1 MQRHTNRQNAPSDTC
16 PHHLLICLVV
26 VRKKGSSCGIQA
38 NTVDPITP
46 ICLTRFA
53 VSLASEATTRD
64 LWSLS
69 VPRAKSCKAKKP
81 LQETCK
87 GYTRLCQV
95 PSGSW
100 DGAKMA
106 TLKQSH
112 HQRHDL
118 SHRIRCLHSHQQQV
132 PHAHQE
138 HIENGSL

>member
-1 MQRHTNRQNAPSDTC
+1 MRHPGKHGRPYHTYLLDEVRSIAGLGS
-16 PHHLLICLVV
+16 HHRRLVE
-26 VRKKGSSCGIQA
+26 
-38 NTVDPITP
+38 
-46 ICLTRFA
+46 
-53 VSLASEATTRD
+53 SL
-64 LWSLS
+64 
-69 VPRAKSCKAKKP
+69 PRAKYCKAKKP

-112 HQRHDL
+112 HQRHNL

-132 PHAHQE
+132 PNAHQE
-138 HIENGSL
+138 HIENGSLWWGVAACSIAQSQRSSNHQCQRLTCVILVSHQS